1 MPDKVRVA
9 LLGCGGFS
17 EARAQPALAE
27 CGLFKVAACY
37 DPARAAALRAAG
49 RWGARLCESAEE
61 AVRADGVEAVAVM
74 GPNDVHREQAEAAFA
89 AGRHVFVEKPI
100 ANTAADGIA
109 MVRAAERAGR
119 VLMVGHHTRRLA
131 PFRRVAEALASGRL
145 GRPICAEAQF
155 SHSGGKH
162 LAADAWRADPARC
175 PGLPLNVIGVHL
187 VDVLNML
194 FGTPRRVA
202 AIHRRAIVP
211 TNDDCTATLVAYN
224 PPVTATVMSHYCTP
238 TVHELRVVGT
248 EGVAEVHRGGT
259 VYELRS
265 DDGSAEREEHPE
277 KLSLAEEFAVFVR
290 AIRRGEPVETDGRA
304 GVYAAA
310 VTEASILSAR
320 EGRFVDIDEIVK
332 GV

>member
-1 MPDKVRVA
+1 MADKVQIA

-17 EARAQPALAE
+17 GSHAQPAMAE
-27 CGLFKVAACY
+27 CGLIQVVACY
-37 DPARAAALRAAG
+37 DPGREAARQASEQ
-49 RWGARLCESAEE
+49 WGARVCDSAEE

-100 ANTAADGIA
+100 ANTAADGMA
-109 MVRAAERAGR
+109 MVRAADRAGR
-119 VLMVGHHTRRLA
+119 ILMVGHHTRRLA
-131 PFRRVAEALASGRL
+131 PFRRVAEALASGKL
-145 GRPICAEAQF
+145 GRPVCAEAHF
-155 SHSGGKH
+155 SHAGGKH
-162 LAADAWRADPARC
+162 LAADAWRADPAQC

-194 FGTPRRVA
+194 FGPPRRVA

-211 TNDDCTATLVAYN
+211 TNDDCTATLVAYD
-224 PPVTATVMSHYCTP
+224 PPVAATVMSHYCTP
-238 TVHELRVVGT
+238 HVHELRVLGT

-259 VYELRS
+259 VYEFRS
-265 DDGSAEREEHPE
+265 ESGDVQREEHAE
-277 KLSLAEEFAVFVR
+277 KLSLGEEFAVFARAVR
-290 AIRRGEPVETDGRA
+290 GGAPVETDGRA

-320 EGRFVDIDEIVK
+320 EGRFVDIEEIVT
-332 GV
+332 GL